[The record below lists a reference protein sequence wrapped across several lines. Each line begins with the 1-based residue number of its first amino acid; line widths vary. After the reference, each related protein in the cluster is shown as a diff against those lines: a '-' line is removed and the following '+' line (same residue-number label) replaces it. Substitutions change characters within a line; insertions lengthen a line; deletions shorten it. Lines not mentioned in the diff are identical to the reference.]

1 MLKLLLSITL
11 LSSIVQ
17 PSFLHIGIDEGLS
30 QLSVQTIEED
40 SNGFIWV
47 GTGDGLNKFEGTRIT
62 TYRHAYQDSTSVID
76 DDILKIESTVDGS
89 VLVCTRKGV
98 SMYVPETD
106 KFKTIKGAEGIQ
118 RCFDLRKWPCFP
130 KNNPQWMLT
139 AKGSVLSI
147 LNPETGKRDTLT
159 TNLNVSNLIVK
170 DSSLFILTSNAHIY
184 RLRNLSEDMESI
196 FCSDLNN
203 TTACDLAI
211 GDDGTFWIALFN
223 KGIISYNPSDSTTRH
238 YTDKNGLSSNNIR
251 AIEIDDKGI
260 VWIASGNN
268 LSLLNPEDGSV
279 TICSHNHK
287 RPESLSAS
295 SLKAICKSSSGVMW
309 IGTFYRGLDYYN
321 PDMLSFHSTVL
332 PESYWNSSE
341 AIICT
346 VSADNDGYIWIGT
359 SRSGIFRYH
368 PETSSFIPFRKSP
381 SGEEAL
387 NAVAYHN
394 NGKTVLFGCS
404 YSGLSIYDKDKDKII
419 WKGKPESIYSI
430 SSHSN
435 GTYLLGGQHGLKIFR
450 FEDMT
455 LKNVIMP
462 GLPNSR
468 VYYTLTDSDGI
479 IWVGMEDNLICGY
492 LTEYEDGNFILNIL
506 ETHNDIRQVQDM
518 IEEGDKIWFA
528 SRSGL
533 FRYDKT
539 TGMWSVINS
548 KDGVSTNLVRGLEL
562 DDNGYLWAATD
573 RSILLVDSKSLTFQE
588 YHTNDG
594 LINEKYNIYANS
606 KSADGTIWFGGT
618 SGITYFRPNIKQ
630 VHSKISKPFISALYV
645 NGERCLPGFS
655 SLLSKPIYDTRRIA
669 LEANQ
674 NNVAF
679 TLSNIEVF
687 SKDRIEYMMEGI
699 DKEWQK
705 LSPKSDIVS
714 YANLPAGENVFKI
727 RSANILQNE
736 YSEISHL
743 TIHVKSPW
751 YQSTAFII
759 IVCLLVLVGVS
770 FSIYHVKHRS
780 SHQIAEILNKA
791 QIDIRTAKV
800 SSYMTI
806 QSMNRTKDVDFM
818 TQALKVME
826 ENISNDKFNIDI
838 FAEQMNMSRS
848 NLHLRIKTAYGASAT
863 HFIRRIRIEKAMEY
877 LKEGELNIS
886 EIAYSVGF
894 SSATYFATAFKQV
907 TGVNPTEWKLSLRQD
922 SIK

>member
-1 MLKLLLSITL
+1 MLKTLLFIQLLSL
-11 LSSIVQ
+11 LPQ
-17 PSFLHIGIDEGLS
+17 PSFLHIGTEEGLS
-30 QLSVQTIEED
+30 QLSVLAIEED
-40 SNGFIWV
+40 ANGFIWV
-47 GTGDGLNKFEGTRIT
+47 GTGDGLNKFEGDKVTI
-62 TYRHAYQDSTSVID
+62 YRHTYQDSTSLAD
-76 DDILKIESTVDGS
+76 DEINSIESTIDGS
-89 VLVCTRKGV
+89 IMVCTKSGI
-98 SMYVPETD
+98 SQYLPEND
-106 KFKTIKGAEGIQ
+106 CFRTIPGSASAN
-118 RCFDLRKWPCFP
+118 RCFDMRKCPSL
-130 KNNPQWMLT
+130 KINGTQWLLT
-139 AKGSVLSI
+139 AHGNI
-147 LNPETGKRDTLT
+147 LTAEDPYSGACDTLSKDISAQCFS
-159 TNLNVSNLIVK
+159 LCDSAIYIGSRDSKVYKISNSPENIRLSADLKLSKAISDIVQDK
-170 DSSLFILTSNAHIY
+170 QG
-184 RLRNLSEDMESI
+184 RL
-196 FCSDLNN
+196 
-203 TTACDLAI
+203 
-211 GDDGTFWIALFN
+211 WIAMHTN
-223 KGIISYNPSDSTTRH
+223 GVISYDPQNGSTHH
-238 YTDKNGLSSNNIR
+238 YTVKEGLSSNLIR
-251 AIEIDDKGI
+251 AMEIDDNGI
-260 VWIASGNN
+260 LWIATGNN
-268 LSLLNPEDGSV
+268 LTLLNTEDGNIKV
-279 TICSHNHK
+279 CSHNHLK
-287 RPESLSAS
+287 PESLASS
-295 SLKAICKSSSGVMW
+295 SLKSICKSSSGAIW
-309 IGTFYRGLDYYN
+309 IGSYYGGIDYYN
-321 PDMLSFHSTVL
+321 PNLLSFHSTTL
-332 PESYWNSSE
+332 PNSQWNKSE
-341 AIICT
+341 AIIC
-346 VSADNDGYIWIGT
+346 SINADNDGFLWIGT
-359 SRSGIFRYH
+359 SRSGTFKYYPQSDTFVPFNR
-368 PETSSFIPFRKSP
+368 IPAA
-381 SGEEAL
+381 ENAL
-387 NAVAYHN
+387 NTVAYHD
-394 NGKTVLFGCS
+394 NGRIVLFGNMLC
-404 YSGLSIYDKDKDKII
+404 GLSIYDKKVDRII
-419 WKGKPESIYSI
+419 WENNSENVYSI
-430 SSHSN
+430 SKYSPSLYIC
-435 GTYLLGGQHGLKIFR
+435 GKQYGLKIFN
-450 FEDMT
+450 FDDMS
-455 LKNVIMP
+455 LKTVIIP
-462 GLPNSR
+462 GHKKGRIFS
-468 VYYTLTDSDGI
+468 THTDSDNLV
-479 IWVGMEDNLICGY
+479 WVGMENQLLSGTLIRQDNDSY
-492 LTEYEDGNFILNIL
+492 ILQIKDI
-506 ETHNDIRQVQDM
+506 HNDIKQVQD
-518 IEEGDKIWFA
+518 ILEIDNKIWFA

-533 FRYDKT
+533 FRHNKISKEWD
-539 TGMWSVINS
+539 VISN
-548 KDGVSTNLVRGLEL
+548 KDGISTNLIRGIEA
-562 DDNGYLWAATD
+562 DDNGYIWAATD
-573 RSILLVDSKSLTFQE
+573 RSILLINPQSLAFRE
-588 YHTNDG
+588 YNKNDG

-606 KSADGTIWFGGT
+606 KTMDGTIWFGGT

-877 LKEGELNIS
+877 LKEGKLNIS